1 MRKLTAAAAI
11 LAGVITASCAGHGS
25 GNSVIPGTAGNAS
38 SPQSASRGTGLTRAA
53 ALNVQLPSGWAAT
66 GTQAISLVNAS
77 DTGALSSSQ
86 VITVRLGLQMHNASQ
101 LQSLVA
107 SGQTLSDGA
116 LASTYLP
123 TASDVSAVMSYLSKN
138 GFTNVKVEPNNLIVS
153 GDATVA
159 NVQKAFSTT
168 LHSFSQNGRSVF
180 ANTTAALVP
189 TNLSNIVVAVLGLN
203 NTPAAKV
210 GPQKVAPIT
219 PCDLTTP
226 GTNTCVRLS
235 YNPQTYWK
243 TYDAGTVPQATN
255 VAVAVIAEG
264 NVSGVVSD
272 LRAEEA
278 ANGLAQVPYS
288 VVQVGLPSTDTSG
301 LDEWDLDTQSSS
313 GIAGTLKHLYVYATT
328 SLTDSDIAAAY
339 SKWESDNLAQ
349 IGNSSFGG
357 CEALPYVD
365 GSMLVDDEVLL
376 SAAAHGQTM
385 FASSGDTG
393 SFCSVGTPNGVN
405 AGAPLVEY
413 PAASPY
419 VVAVGGTT
427 LLSNADGSY
436 AGEVGWMNGGG
447 GVSQFEYSPYWQ
459 QGVQPQSTSVAGVS
473 APVSI
478 RGVPDIAMD
487 ADPNTGFDTYVS
499 GVSEV
504 VGGTSLAS
512 PLSAGTYARLLSAHS
527 TLGFAAPRFYKL
539 YGGFSA
545 VSESTSGTPPT
556 GSVNGFHD
564 VLIGNNTLYS
574 ALPGYDYITGL
585 GSIDIQKMNGTI
597 GH

>member
-1 MRKLTAAAAI
+1 MRKLTAGAAI
-11 LAGVITASCAGHGS
+11 LAGVITASCSGHS
-25 GNSVIPGTAGNAS
+25 AGNSVIPGAGTAS

-53 ALNVQLPSGWAAT
+53 ALNTQSLPLGWAAT
-66 GTQAISLVNAS
+66 GTQAINLLNAT
-77 DTGALSSSQ
+77 DNGALNSSQ
-86 VITVRLGLQMHNASQ
+86 VITVRVGLQMHNASQ

-107 SGQTLSDGA
+107 SGQTLGDGA
-116 LASTYLP
+116 LASYYP
-123 TASDVSAVMSYLSKN
+123 TAADVSAVTTYLSQN

-159 NVQKAFSTT
+159 NVQKAFNTT
-168 LHSFSQNGRSVF
+168 LHSFTQSGQSLF
-180 ANTTAALVP
+180 ANTAPALVP
-189 TNLSNIVVAVLGLN
+189 SNLGSTVVAVLGLN
-203 NTPAAKV
+203 NAPAAKAR
-210 GPQKVAPIT
+210 PQKLAPIT
-219 PCDLTTP
+219 PCDVTVP
-226 GTNTCVRLS
+226 GTNTCLRFT

-243 TYDAGTVPQATN
+243 TYDVGTVPQATN
-255 VAVAVIAEG
+255 VSVAVMAEG

-272 LRAEEA
+272 LRAEET
-278 ANGLAQVPYS
+278 ANGLPQVPYS
-288 VVQVGLPSTDTSG
+288 VVQVGLPSTDTAG

-313 GIAGTLKHLYVYATT
+313 GIAGNLKHLYVYATT
-328 SLTDSDIAAAY
+328 SLTDSDIALEY

-357 CEALPYVD
+357 CEFLPYLD

-376 SAAAHGQTM
+376 AAAAHGQTM

-405 AGAPLVEY
+405 AGAPFVEY

-436 AGEVGWMNGGG
+436 ASEVGWMNGGG
-447 GVSQFEYSPYWQ
+447 GLSQFEYSPYWQ
-459 QGVQPQSTSVAGVS
+459 QGVQPQSGAAGVS

-487 ADPNTGFDTYVS
+487 ADPNTGFNTYVS
-499 GVSEV
+499 GSPLV

-512 PLSAGTYARLLSAHS
+512 PLSAGTYARLLSANR

-545 VSESTSGTPPT
+545 TTETTSGTPPT

-564 VLIGNNTLYS
+564 VLVGNNTAYT